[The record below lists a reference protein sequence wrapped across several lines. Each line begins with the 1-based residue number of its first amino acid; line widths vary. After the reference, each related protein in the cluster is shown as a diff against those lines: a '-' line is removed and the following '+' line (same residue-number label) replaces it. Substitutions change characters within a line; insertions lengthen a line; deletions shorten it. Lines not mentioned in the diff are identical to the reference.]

1 MARFGGIPQTL
12 PQTPYPG
19 IAGLA
24 RFEGIPQTLHQDL
37 DPGIAGLARFGGI
50 PQTLPQTWG
59 PGIAGLAR
67 FGGSPKPDL
76 RPYPQTPNL
85 RGRFGGSPKPYP
97 YPDRDGDRIPEPVAS
112 PDAIPD
118 PVPGS
123 DLDSDPTLSEPVEL
137 CAHPVSS
144 AFGIATKDSR
154 PLSTHRTRARF
165 LTAVWRT
172 ATQQQHTIGDD
183 SIPIEL
189 RIACDPDCACRSE
202 AALAGADWAPH
213 CEAVLAARAKS
224 CSTLVSNS
232 LLMSVEKL
240 KPKLRA
246 RIRFLACSSPHLT
259 FLLLE
264 KVKQKNLS
272 LKVSE
277 KS

>member
-24 RFEGIPQTLHQDL
+24 RFGGIPQTLPQDL

-50 PQTLPQTWG
+50 PQTLPQTSG

-76 RPYPQTPNL
+76 RPYPGTPNL

-202 AALAGADWAPH
+202 AALAGARLGTPLRSGTCCPSKKLFDA
-213 CEAVLAARAKS
+213 CE
-224 CSTLVSNS
+224 
-232 LLMSVEKL
+232 
-240 KPKLRA
+240 
-246 RIRFLACSSPHLT
+246 
-259 FLLLE
+259 
-264 KVKQKNLS
+264 
-272 LKVSE
+272 
-277 KS
+277 